1 MRHTFELANPHA
13 FDLPLLP
20 GVEPAT
26 ATGFAVPEW
35 VNILPMPDENDRI
48 VSRDYRQLVVDSMEK
63 LVKRSNAALK
73 KQGGGGLVD
82 KDHRAYGW
90 FSSGTAAIGWA
101 EQFELRDDGIYA
113 HVMWLDEGRKAIS
126 SGQYRYTSSVIN
138 GAQEW
143 VLDEHGYPLRLDI
156 YPQDIEGF
164 GITNTPALATLAMFA
179 ADEDTMERK
188 IIEVALTK
196 LGLAPAD
203 VAALSALPPEQLRQR
218 LTAGTTTRAMFT
230 TDGEP
235 EPEDS
240 EDGEVEETEPTDE
253 PADGEDAA
261 VTPPEPTDEPAE
273 QLRKA
278 YARVAELEAA
288 NAKLTA
294 DAADS
299 LVASLV
305 HSGKVT
311 PAQRADVLAIAQE
324 PGGIARVTKLYGN
337 APQVLGA
344 SRTPRIAAATKSD
357 APSGVPPEAWELS
370 ADSTATVGQMA
381 QQLKTRKLKENTR
394 T

>member
-20 GVEPAT
+20 GVEPTT

-101 EQFELRDDGIYA
+101 EEFELRDDGVYA
-113 HVMWLDEGRKAIS
+113 HVMWLDEGRKAIA

-203 VAALSALPPEQLRQR
+203 VVALSALPPEQLRQR
-218 LTAGTTTRAMFT
+218 LTVGPATRAMFT

-235 EPEDS
+235 AREPEENAVAVS
-240 EDGEVEETEPTDE
+240 EVDDAEVEEKIVDPSDV
-253 PADGEDAA
+253 EDAA
-261 VTPPEPTDEPAE
+261 ATPEPGPTAE
-273 QLRKA
+273 ELRKA
-278 YARVAELEAA
+278 YARVADLEAE

-305 HSGKVT
+305 HSGKIT
-311 PAQRADVLAIAQE
+311 PAQRADALAIARE
-324 PGGIARVTKLYGN
+324 PGGIARVTRLYG
-337 APQVLGA
+337 AAQRV
-344 SRTPRIAAATKSD
+344 IAA
-357 APSGVPPEAWELS
+357 
-370 ADSTATVGQMA
+370 STAPRTTPSPSSHYGLDPLALQLSSEGKSITEITA
-381 QQLKTRKLKENTR
+381 ALQQRDKEKTR
-394 T
+394 